1 MFKPNIV
8 PRFMLSAFAL
18 TTLCLLPA
26 GLNAQKAPQGT
37 TGAPL
42 KSVDVKLG
50 KNPGGSP
57 AARTT
62 TDPDGNFIFPVVP
75 EGQYILIV
83 EPPKDTDSTKGTV
96 KWFNGE
102 KLSVT
107 LNLPGGKKIVKDYDT
122 GRPAIDRKIHGGI
135 IVVSD
140 GITATTGTIII
151 RNPNGK

>member
-1 MFKPNIV
+1 MFKPNIL

-18 TTLCLLPA
+18 AMLCLLPA
-26 GLNAQKAPQGT
+26 AVNAQKAPQDT

-62 TDPDGNFIFPVVP
+62 TNSDGNFAFSVVP
-75 EGQYILIV
+75 EGEYLLTV
-83 EPPKDTDSTKGTV
+83 EAPKDTDRHQGTV

-102 KLSVT
+102 RLSVT

-122 GRPAIDRKIHGGI
+122 GRPAIDRKTHGGI

-140 GITATTGTIII
+140 GITRLTGTITI
-151 RNPNGK
+151 RKPNGN